1 MAPMKIRLRMFGG
14 LAASA
19 GVSEDA
25 LELDDGATAAT
36 VIDAVARRWPQA
48 EAILERVSVAVNLET
63 VGRDQ
68 PLSDGDE
75 VALLPPVAGGAGDAE
90 DAPGPH
96 PAVRITTGVRD
107 EAISIDE
114 VMGLIASPD
123 AGGAVVFVGTVR
135 AQTEDWGVVDQL
147 AYTIY
152 REMAEPVMATIA
164 QECAERW
171 PLNGVCI
178 LHRVGDLPVGQQT
191 VVVAASAPHRGEA
204 FDAARYGIDEVKKRV
219 PVWKQEFGPDA
230 HRWVGLDGAAEG
242 ESGARPEAG
251 RSVSGA
257 EGGAE
262 RVNG

>member
-1 MAPMKIRLRMFGG
+1 MMARMAPLKIRLRMFGG

-25 LELDDGATAAT
+25 LELGEGATAAT
-36 VIDAVARRWPQA
+36 LIDAVAQRWPQA

-63 VGRDQ
+63 VSRDQ
-68 PLSDGDE
+68 PLADGDE
-75 VALLPPVAGGAGDAE
+75 VALLPPVAGGAPDAE
-90 DAPGPH
+90 DPPGETQAHQPA
-96 PAVRITTGVRD
+96 AVRITTGVRD

-114 VMGLIASPD
+114 VMDLIASPE
-123 AGGAVVFVGTVR
+123 AGGSVVFVGTVR
-135 AQTEDWGVVDQL
+135 AQTEDWGAVDQL

-152 REMAEPVMATIA
+152 REMAEPVMRTIA
-164 QECAERW
+164 EECAQRW

-230 HRWVGLDGAAEG
+230 HRWVGLGDGASGAAEG
-242 ESGARPEAG
+242 VAG
-251 RSVSGA
+251 
-257 EGGAE
+257 
-262 RVNG
+262 

>member
-1 MAPMKIRLRMFGG
+1 MMAGMAPMKIRLRMFGG

-19 GVSEDA
+19 GVSEDS
-25 LELDDGATAAT
+25 LELAEGATAAS
-36 VIDAVARRWPQA
+36 VIHAVAQRWPQA

-63 VGRDQ
+63 VSRDQ
-68 PLSDGDE
+68 PLADGDE
-75 VALLPPVAGGAGDAE
+75 VALLPPVAGGAPDPQ
-90 DAPGPH
+90 DT
-96 PAVRITTGVRD
+96 PATTARITTGVRD

-114 VMGLIASPD
+114 VMDLIASPE

-135 AQTEDWGVVDQL
+135 AQTEDWGTVDQL

-164 QECAERW
+164 QECAQRW
-171 PLNGVCI
+171 PLTGVCI

-242 ESGARPEAG
+242 
-251 RSVSGA
+251 
-257 EGGAE
+257 
-262 RVNG
+262 